1 MNNPKN
7 LNSFL
12 IIFSLLMTLGMGQ
25 LFASTET
32 EIKDSMS
39 KTIET
44 ITILIKDK
52 SIEKPA
58 RHEKIEILVTPL
70 FDFGLMAR
78 LSLGKTQWKKITPK
92 ERKNF
97 SDLFATRIKQSYM
110 NKLDLYTDEQVIID
124 DAVRVKSRIHLPTH
138 LVRKN
143 EKRDILY
150 KFYKSK
156 KRGWLIYDV
165 DILGVSIIQTYRSQ
179 FAGILKKDSFDV
191 LIEKLKTEES

>member
-1 MNNPKN
+1 MGNPKEIN
-7 LNSFL
+7 RFF
-12 IIFSLLMTLGMGQ
+12 IIFSLLVTLGMTQ
-25 LFASTET
+25 LFASAET
-32 EIKDSMS
+32 EIRDSMTE
-39 KTIET
+39 TIEN
-44 ITILIKDK
+44 ITMLIKDS
-52 SIEKPA
+52 SIDKPV
-58 RHEKIEILVTPL
+58 RNSKIEILVTPL

-78 LSLGKTQWKKITPK
+78 LSLGKTQWKKMTPE
-92 ERKNF
+92 ERKDF

-110 NKLDLYTDEQVIID
+110 NKLDLYTDEKVIID

-143 EKRDILY
+143 EERDILY

-191 LIEKLKTEES
+191 LIEKLKTDES